1 MEKRK
6 EIRREILDE
15 LIRDYKNPEDL
26 IGEQGLLK
34 QLTKALLERA
44 MEAELTHE
52 LGYERND
59 RVSLKESGNRRNG
72 TSSKTVRSKHGE
84 IDLDIPRDR
93 EAEFEPVLIKKHQRR
108 FDGFDDMI
116 LSLYSKGVSTRDIRS
131 HIEEMYGIEVSPDLI
146 STVTDNVQELV
157 REWQTRPLDAVYP
170 IVYLDA
176 LRVKIRYEGTVQNR
190 CIYLGVGVNLEG
202 KKEALGMWSAESEGA
217 KFWLSVLTDL
227 NNRGLRD
234 IFISCVDGLKGFTEA
249 IESVF
254 PDTITQLCIVHQ
266 IRNSLTYVSH
276 KEKKSVAADLKSIY
290 AAVTEEEAL
299 AALEAFSQKWDAR
312 YPIIAKSWRA
322 NWPKISPMFRFSGEI
337 RKAIYTTN
345 AIESLNYSLRKITKT
360 RAAFPSE
367 EAAIKLLWLGLQNA
381 AKRWTMPIRNWSL
394 TMNQFAIIFGDR
406 LPIPGLQENSKAQ
419 NS

>member
-1 MEKRK
+1 MEERK
-6 EIRREILDE
+6 EIRKEILDE
-15 LIRDYKNPEDL
+15 LIGDYKNPEDL

-59 RVSLKESGNRRNG
+59 KSSLKGSSNRRNG

-93 EAEFEPVLIKKHQRR
+93 ESEFEPVLIKKHQRR

-116 LSLYSKGVSTRDIRS
+116 LSLYARGVSTRDIRS

-157 REWQTRPLDAVYP
+157 REWQTRPLDVVYP

-190 CIYLGVGVNLEG
+190 CIYLAIGVNLEG
-202 KKEALGMWSAESEGA
+202 KKEALGLWSAESEGA
-217 KFWLSVLTDL
+217 KFWLSVLTEL
-227 NNRGLRD
+227 NNRGVRD
-234 IFISCVDGLKGFTEA
+234 IFIACVDGLKGFTEA

-254 PDTITQLCIVHQ
+254 PDAITQVCIVHQ

-276 KEKKSVAADLKSIY
+276 KEKKAVAADLKLVY
-290 AAVTEEEAL
+290 TAVTEEEAL
-299 AALEAFSQKWDAR
+299 AALDAFSQKWDAR
-312 YPIIAKSWRA
+312 YPVISKSWQA
-322 NWPKISPMFRFSGEI
+322 NWPRVSPMFRFSGDI
-337 RKAIYTTN
+337 RRAIYTTN
-345 AIESLNYSLRKITKT
+345 VIESLNYSLRKITKT
-360 RAAFPSE
+360 RAAFPTE

-394 TMNQFAIIFGDR
+394 TMNQFAIMFGDR
-406 LPIPGLQENSKAQ
+406 LPIRGLNENQFTQ
-419 NS
+419 NF